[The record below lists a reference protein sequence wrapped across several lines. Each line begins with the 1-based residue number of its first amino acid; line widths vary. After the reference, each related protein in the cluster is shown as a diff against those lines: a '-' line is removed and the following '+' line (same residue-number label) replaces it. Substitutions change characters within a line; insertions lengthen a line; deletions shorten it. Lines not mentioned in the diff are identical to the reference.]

1 MWTAIG
7 GCDVLG
13 AAAGRQDV
21 SICVRQL
28 EKILKFL
35 CGDPECVIGTAVDNG
50 GCSIIVPARI
60 AGNVG
65 VFHEAS
71 ERADLLLKS
80 GNRCV
85 KVGRLDGN
93 VRGVDDFFRDVRSTP
108 CDSGLPA
115 GASSA
120 SAVSSKLI
128 SPIAPPISV
137 CHWCFCLRLFG
148 GGIARVG
155 IVLGVGKISGRRGH
169 GRVFAR
175 GTAG

>member
-1 MWTAIG
+1 M
-7 GCDVLG
+7 
-13 AAAGRQDV
+13 
-21 SICVRQL
+21 RQL

-35 CGDPECVIGTAVDNG
+35 CGDPECVIGPAVDNG
-50 GCSIIVPARI
+50 GRSILVPARI

-65 VFHEAS
+65 VFYEAS
-71 ERADLLLKS
+71 ERAGLLLKS
-80 GNRCV
+80 GNRYV

-108 CDSGLPA
+108 LRFRASGRRFFCFCGVVKA
-115 GASSA
+115 HFTHCTADFCF
-120 SAVSSKLI
+120 VF
-128 SPIAPPISV
+128 V

-148 GGIARVG
+148 RGIARVG
-155 IVLGVGKISGRRGH
+155 IVLGVGKIRGRRGH